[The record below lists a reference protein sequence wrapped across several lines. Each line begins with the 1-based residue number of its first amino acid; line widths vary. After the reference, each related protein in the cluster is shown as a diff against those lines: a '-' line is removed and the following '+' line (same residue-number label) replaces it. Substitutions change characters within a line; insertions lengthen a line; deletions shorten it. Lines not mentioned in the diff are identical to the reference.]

1 MIRRPPTGM
10 FYLIERLEKELIMK
24 IKVGDKLDEIELP
37 DINGNMFKS
46 SSTKGKRVLLTFYRI
61 AGCSFCNLRL
71 MEFKKKSDEF
81 GKDFVHIGIF
91 HSPTDN
97 LNRTMKKHGEL
108 PFKILADEHFKYFS
122 KYKVERSMGKVFLA
136 MLFKSHKIFPAIFK
150 GFIPMPIKGFFDIA
164 VTDVFINEKGIV
176 VDVFYAKKD
185 SVDHFPFEK
194 VRAFSQGI

>member
-1 MIRRPPTGM
+1 MTDTFR
-10 FYLIERLEKELIMK
+10 FIEKPEKELIMK

-37 DINGNMFKS
+37 DTNGNMFKL
-46 SSTKGKRVLLTFYRI
+46 SSTKGKKVLLTFYRI

-97 LNRTMKKHGEL
+97 LNRTMKKHGKL
-108 PFKILADEHFKYFS
+108 PFKILADEHFKYFE
-122 KYKVERSMGKVFLA
+122 KYEVERSMGKVFLA
-136 MLFKSHKIFPAIFK
+136 MVFKSHKIFPAIFK

-176 VDVFYAKKD
+176 VDVLYAKKD
-185 SVDHFPFEK
+185 SADHFPFEK
-194 VRAFSQGI
+194 VRAFSHGI

>member
-1 MIRRPPTGM
+1 MR
-10 FYLIERLEKELIMK
+10 
-24 IKVGDKLDEIELP
+24 IKVGEKLDEIELP
-37 DINGNMFKS
+37 DINGNIFKS

-91 HSPTDN
+91 HSPIDN
-97 LNRTMKKHGEL
+97 LSRTMKKHGDL
-108 PFKILADEHFKYFS
+108 PFKILADEHFKYFE
-122 KYKVERSMGKVFLA
+122 KYEVERSMGKVFLA

-150 GFIPMPIKGFFDIA
+150 GFIPIPIKGFFDIA

>member
-1 MIRRPPTGM
+1 
-10 FYLIERLEKELIMK
+10 MK

-37 DINGNMFKS
+37 DTYGNIFKL
-46 SSTKGKRVLLTFYRI
+46 SSTKGKKVLLTFYRI

-97 LNRTMKKHGEL
+97 LNRTMKKHGKL
-108 PFKILADEHFKYFS
+108 PFKILADEHFKYFE
-122 KYKVERSMGKVFLA
+122 KYEVERSMGKVFLA
-136 MLFKSHKIFPAIFK
+136 MLFKSHKILPAIFR

-185 SVDHFPFEK
+185 SADHFPFEK
-194 VRAFSQGI
+194 VRAFSHGN

>member
-1 MIRRPPTGM
+1 
-10 FYLIERLEKELIMK
+10 MK

-37 DINGNMFKS
+37 DTNGDVFKL

-97 LNRTMKKHGEL
+97 LKRTMKKHGKL
-108 PFKILADEHFKYFS
+108 PFKILADEHFKYFE
-122 KYKVERSMGKVFLA
+122 KYEVERSMGKVFLA
-136 MLFKSHKIFPAIFK
+136 MVFKSHKIFPAIFK

-185 SVDHFPFEK
+185 SADHFPFEK
-194 VRAFSQGI
+194 VRAFSHGN

>member
-1 MIRRPPTGM
+1 
-10 FYLIERLEKELIMK
+10 MK
-24 IKVGDKLDEIELP
+24 IKVGDKIDEIELP
-37 DINGNMFKS
+37 DANGNMFKL
-46 SSTKGKRVLLTFYRI
+46 SSTKGKKVLLTFYRI

-97 LNRTMKKHGEL
+97 LNRTMKKHGKL
-108 PFKILADEHFKYFS
+108 PFNILADEHFKYFE
-122 KYKVERSMGKVFLA
+122 KYEVERSMGKVFLA
-136 MLFKSHKIFPAIFK
+136 MLFKSHKIFPAIVK

-185 SVDHFPFEK
+185 SADHFPFEK
-194 VRAFSQGI
+194 VRAFSHGM